1 MSARYLIRLDDIAPH
16 LDWPR
21 FERLARVFDEFG
33 IQPLLGVIPDNRD
46 PQLRQ
51 FPEFVGDFWEK
62 VRSLQTRG
70 WEIAQHGF
78 QHVYVSRDCGLM
90 GVNGLSE
97 FAGLPFEEQFDKLS
111 RGQHILR
118 EHDLSCET
126 FMAPSHSF
134 DRLTLRA
141 LRELGFTTVTDGF
154 APWPSI
160 EHGLIFLSQW
170 LENPRVLPL
179 GVQTF
184 CLHVNVMTE
193 GQIRRVE
200 QFVADHHREFLTFT
214 EARALATPRT
224 LNRVAGRVIGSTLRG
239 LKTVRRS
246 LRRRRNSA

>member
-16 LDWPR
+16 MDWPQ
-21 FERLARVFDEFG
+21 FERLSRVFDTFD
-33 IQPLLGVIPDNRD
+33 IRPLLGVIPDNRD
-46 PQLRQ
+46 PQLLT
-51 FPEFVGDFWEK
+51 FPELSGDFWDK
-62 VRSLQTRG
+62 VRSLQARG
-70 WEIAQHGF
+70 REIAQHGF
-78 QHVYVSRDCGLM
+78 QHVYVTHDCGLM

-97 FAGLPFEEQFDKLS
+97 FAGLPFDEQLDKLAG
-111 RGQHILR
+111 GQQLLR
-118 EHDLSCET
+118 EHGLSCET

-170 LENPRVLPL
+170 LANPRVLPL

-193 GQIRRVE
+193 GQIHRVE
-200 QFVADHHREFLTFT
+200 QFVADHHREFLTFA
-214 EARALATPRT
+214 EARSLATPQT
-224 LNRVAGRVIGSTLRG
+224 LNRVAGQVIGSTMRG
-239 LKTVRRS
+239 LKTVRRN

>member
-1 MSARYLIRLDDIAPH
+1 MSARYLIRLDDVAPH
-16 LDWPR
+16 MDWPR

-33 IQPLLGVIPDNRD
+33 IRPLLGVIPDNQD
-46 PQLRQ
+46 SQLLQ
-51 FPEFVGDFWEK
+51 FPEFAGDFWEK
-62 VRSLQTRG
+62 IRSLQARG

-78 QHVYVSRDCGLM
+78 QHVYVTRECGLL

-111 RGQHILR
+111 RGQRILR
-118 EHDLSCET
+118 ERGLWFET

-134 DRLTLRA
+134 DRRTLRV

-154 APWPSI
+154 SLWPSI
-160 EHGLIFLSQW
+160 EHGLIFLPQW
-170 LENPRVLPL
+170 LANPRVLPL

-193 GQIRRVE
+193 GQLRRVE
-200 QFVADHHREFLTFT
+200 QFVADHHREFLTIP
-214 EARALATPRT
+214 EARALATPQT

-239 LKTVRRS
+239 LKSMRRG